1 MSKNH
6 YTCLVYRERE
16 DGSKKLVN
24 VPVQE
29 WMKRV
34 KEDRDKPSDER
45 RYYAT
50 SYCERERDDDLDCL
64 IVEVTLEEHR
74 VWNAANTRHSRD
86 FIKAK
91 KGWRLVS
98 LDAPVPGA
106 DGVTFGDVIPD
117 TRRDMREET
126 ETAAFLEAVREELA
140 EWKPWASD
148 MLALSQRGYFDDEDA
163 LAGFFGVSTRQIRT
177 RKRQFRDHVRTLA
190 RKWLNDGDFH
200 NSDE

>member
-1 MSKNH
+1 MFKNH

-16 DGSKKLVN
+16 DGSKQLVN

-29 WMKRV
+29 WMERV

-74 VWNAANTRHSRD
+74 VWNAAHMRHNRD

-91 KGWRLVS
+91 NEWRLVS

-106 DGVTFGDVIPD
+106 DGLLFGDVIPD
-117 TRRDMREET
+117 TRRDMREEA
-126 ETAAFLEAVREELA
+126 ETDAFLEAVRTELA
-140 EWKPWASD
+140 AWKP
-148 MLALSQRGYFDDEDA
+148 
-163 LAGFFGVSTRQIRT
+163 
-177 RKRQFRDHVRTLA
+177 
-190 RKWLNDGDFH
+190 
-200 NSDE
+200 

>member
-1 MSKNH
+1 MFKNH

-16 DGSKKLVN
+16 DGSKQLVN

-29 WMKRV
+29 WMERV

-74 VWNAANTRHSRD
+74 VWNAAHMRHNRD

-91 KGWRLVS
+91 NEWRLVS
-98 LDAPVPGA
+98 LDASVPGA
-106 DGVTFGDVIPD
+106 DGLLFGDVIPD
-117 TRRDMREET
+117 TRRDMREEA
-126 ETAAFLEAVREELA
+126 ETDAFLEAVRTELA
-140 EWKPWASD
+140 AWKPWASD
-148 MLALSQRGYFDDEDA
+148 MLALSQRGYFDDEEA

-177 RKRQFRDHVRTLA
+177 RKRQFRDHVRALA
-190 RKWLNDGDFH
+190 RKWLNDGNFH
-200 NSDE
+200 NFDE

>member
-1 MSKNH
+1 MFKKH

-24 VPVQE
+24 VPVRE
-29 WMKRV
+29 WMARV

-45 RYYAT
+45 RYYAA

-64 IVEVTLEEHR
+64 IVEVTPEEHR
-74 VWNAANTRHSRD
+74 VWNAANMRRNRD

-91 KGWRLVS
+91 KNWRLVS

-117 TRRDMREET
+117 TRRDMPEEA
-126 ETAAFLEAVREELA
+126 ETDAFLEAVREELA
-140 EWKPWASD
+140 AWKPWASD

-190 RKWLNDGDFH
+190 RKWLNDENFH
-200 NSDE
+200 NFDK